1 MPAKNGPWFSG
12 CVVYENEYKTLAGEP
27 LYFAAKTKNWFYVQ
41 GNNLKMYDRNKRLIE
56 LYLGRKNKFYTFAKG
71 KAVLLADTARHSD
84 RATFEHL
91 PTTTTILGY
100 PCQTLH
106 LVEGSVSMLIYY
118 SAAVRVN
125 VASFSRCPAPG
136 WAALLQATGGALPL
150 RTVSIDVQHDVT
162 STTEAISVQAMTLA
176 ASEFTATAPA
186 R

>member
-1 MPAKNGPWFSG
+1 MPKFPLLCALLSLGCLPAKNGPWFSG
-12 CVVYENEYKTLAGEP
+12 CVVYENGYE
-27 LYFAAKTKNWFYVQ
+27 
-41 GNNLKMYDRNKRLIE
+41 
-56 LYLGRKNKFYTFAKG
+56 YLGKKNEFYTFSNG
-71 KAVLLADTARHSD
+71 KAVLLADTARHPD

-106 LVEGSVSMLIYY
+106 LVEGSVSTLVYY

-125 VASFSRCPAPG
+125 AASFSRCTAPG

-162 STTEAISVQAMTLA
+162 ATAEAISVQAMPLA
-176 ASEFTATAPA
+176 AAEFTVDAPA